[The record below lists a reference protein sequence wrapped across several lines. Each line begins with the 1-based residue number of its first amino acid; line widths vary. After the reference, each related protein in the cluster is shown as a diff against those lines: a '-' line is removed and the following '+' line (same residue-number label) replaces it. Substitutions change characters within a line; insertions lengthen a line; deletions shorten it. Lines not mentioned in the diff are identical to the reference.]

1 MFFAN
6 CNLLKMIVI
15 MFLKTSE
22 LKMVE
27 MFTIINNVKVLN
39 IYNKKRM
46 LKLRKNMK
54 CLINK
59 DYLDREN
66 VFSYLQHIKQ
76 LKQQFFKIKKKFK
89 QRELE
94 IFLIRFFF
102 FVF

>member
-6 CNLLKMIVI
+6 FNLLKIFTML
-15 MFLKTSE
+15 LKTSE
-22 LKMVE
+22 LKMFK
-27 MFTIINNVKVLN
+27 MFTIINNVKVFN

-66 VFSYLQHIKQ
+66 VFFLFTTYKTT
-76 LKQQFFKIKKKFK
+76 
-89 QRELE
+89 E
-94 IFLIRFFF
+94 ITIF
-102 FVF
+102 